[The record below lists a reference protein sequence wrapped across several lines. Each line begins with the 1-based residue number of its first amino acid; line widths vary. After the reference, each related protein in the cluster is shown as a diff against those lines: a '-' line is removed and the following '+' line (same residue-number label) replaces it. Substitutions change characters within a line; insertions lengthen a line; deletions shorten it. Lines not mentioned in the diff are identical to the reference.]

1 MQGFNDRK
9 GNDRKAQVQ
18 HQCSVVAFFEAV
30 DLLCTKILG
39 DIGRDRIADGDKN
52 QRENIFYPHR
62 CCISGKR
69 LCAKGV
75 YHRLHDHHA
84 DGHGGL
90 LQDRRHRNAE
100 HGIQLLPIE
109 FIKGAFIL
117 PHPVQEDQKR
127 KHRRNALCD
136 QRGKGCAKHAQ
147 AKPRH
152 HPEIHK
158 NIQDGGKDQ
167 QPQRDPG
174 LPNGGKHGGKNVVH
188 EQKREAHKI
197 DPQIQHRVLQN
208 VGGGLQAAHHSTG
221 KAKAKNAKD
230 NAQNQKA
237 EQGR

>member
-1 MQGFNDRK
+1 M
-9 GNDRKAQVQ
+9 
-18 HQCSVVAFFEAV
+18 VAFFEAI

-39 DIGRDRIADGDKN
+39 DIGRDRIADGDKD

-90 LQDRRHRNAE
+90 LQDRWHRNAE

-109 FIKGAFIL
+109 LIKGAFIL

-158 NIQDGGKDQ
+158 IFRMEEKISNPSGILDSPMEVNMVERMLYMNKNGK
-167 QPQRDPG
+167 PT
-174 LPNGGKHGGKNVVH
+174 K
-188 EQKREAHKI
+188 
-197 DPQIQHRVLQN
+197 
-208 VGGGLQAAHHSTG
+208 
-221 KAKAKNAKD
+221 
-230 NAQNQKA
+230 
-237 EQGR
+237 